1 MVVGSVRVNAAAT
14 QGHKWIDTALSVGI
28 SLLVERVLVGTI
40 FGARPGHRLDRELF
54 ETVHAV

>member
-1 MVVGSVRVNAAAT
+1 LVVGSVRVNAAAT

-54 ETVHAV
+54 EAVHAV